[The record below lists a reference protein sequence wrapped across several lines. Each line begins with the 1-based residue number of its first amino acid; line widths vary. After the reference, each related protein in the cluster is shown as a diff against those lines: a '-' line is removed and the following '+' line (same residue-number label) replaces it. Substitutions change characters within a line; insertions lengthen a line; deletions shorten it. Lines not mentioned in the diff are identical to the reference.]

1 MRPLQARLHAL
12 HARATSAAVELAS
25 RTRTRQRALPRALE
39 RERPRASI
47 SRVEGHVELHA
58 RPDTRID
65 RYRSA
70 LPDDPPGRLWAFYGS
85 GWDTGQC
92 YSDTGVLGPWT
103 RAPTGNPRPIGNWS
117 DGGPEN
123 PLVFRSR
130 SGIYLLIWA
139 ANLLQVE
146 HGLAFAWSKD
156 GVNWEDNTGGGIR
169 TGKAGYMIPVSPP
182 GHVAFRT
189 PLALVEHEERDNFFT
204 LFFTAFE
211 NDHANPAAPIGGY
224 ENAYASE
231 VELVLTF

>member
-1 MRPLQARLHAL
+1 MVGGRPGLGGLGL
-12 HARATSAAVELAS
+12 PARAALRVQDGGQQLLLPGADRRGRHLLVLAVVPCAASAD
-25 RTRTRQRALPRALE
+25 
-39 RERPRASI
+39 
-47 SRVEGHVELHA
+47 GHA
-58 RPDTRID
+58 RPETRID

-123 PLVFRSR
+123 PLVFKSR
-130 SGIYLLIWA
+130 SGVYLLIWA